1 MLIFRARSLTS
12 ALLSFF
18 HPTQHPCGTG
28 EYAEPEDTNDLDFS
42 DCAKSFDVI
51 MGNINYRTATHV
63 VPCPTDVCVSECASL
78 GEATTGTFQCFNA
91 STLMS
96 ANESLANNRGLAMGC
111 PGSHNMSNMAG
122 YMAGHDMGDCEASHV
137 HFAHHED
144 HDDSAAYAV
153 SSVVAVVSTFAL
165 AFALA

>member
-1 MLIFRARSLTS
+1 MLIFHARSLTS

-28 EYAEPEDTNDLDFS
+28 EYAEPEELDDLDFS
-42 DCAKSFDVI
+42 TCAKSFDVI
-51 MGNINYRTATHV
+51 IGNIDYETATHV
-63 VPCPTDVCVSECASL
+63 VPCPTDVCFSECEAL

-96 ANESLANNRGLAMGC
+96 ATEALANNRGLAMGC
-111 PGSHNMSNMAG
+111 PGSHYMSDMAA
-122 YMAGHDMGDCEASHV
+122 YMAGHGMGDCKASHV
-137 HFAHHED
+137 HFAHED

-153 SSVVAVVSTFAL
+153 SSVVAVVSTVAL